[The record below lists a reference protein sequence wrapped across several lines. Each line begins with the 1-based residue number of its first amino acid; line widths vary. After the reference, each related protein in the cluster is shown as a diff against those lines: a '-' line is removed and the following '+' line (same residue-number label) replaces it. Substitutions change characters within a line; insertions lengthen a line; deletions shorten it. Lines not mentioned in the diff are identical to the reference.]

1 MIYFLLFLI
10 IIIFL
15 IVLKNDKNLFSPS
28 AIICESYILAVLCAI
43 INIDK
48 WNINISIKTFQ
59 IIIIGILS
67 FVIPSFFLLH
77 CRFKQNDANKNKKCY
92 LYGYSINK
100 QIYLLLIFIQFI
112 ALALYLY
119 YVIKTIGG
127 IGNVFK
133 ISEILRDYREET
145 AYGDLESL
153 VPTYVNQL
161 VKISQVVSYIS
172 LYNIF
177 YMKMIKKS
185 KNDSLI
191 LNIVSVI
198 LFIALSLLSGGR
210 YKMIS
215 LFLAALVMGYTIMKK
230 ITNSRIN
237 TKNITKV
244 FLLIVAIVLCFS
256 KTRTL
261 VGRTND
267 DDFVS
272 YVSSYF
278 GGSIELLDLYLRDPI
293 ENDGIFGKESFY
305 ALNSALAKFGIMP
318 KYRMHLE
325 FRSSNGIIIG
335 NVYTAFRCFYHDFG
349 IIGVIALQALLAII
363 WTYWY
368 KRIMKQENLLK
379 FNSSFIFYCMFVN
392 CLFFNSYRDNF
403 LSSTLSVATITMI
416 LYFAIIKRVL
426 IKEYKLEGDN
436 KYE

>member
-15 IVLKNDKNLFSPS
+15 VVLVNDKNLFSPS
-28 AIICESYILAVLCAI
+28 SIMCESYILAVLCAI

-48 WNINISIKTFQ
+48 WNISISVKTFQ

-67 FVIPSFFLLH
+67 FIIPSFFVLH
-77 CRFKQNDANKNKKCY
+77 CYFNKNDNDSQKSGKYNYC
-92 LYGYSINK
+92 INK
-100 QIYLLLIFIQFI
+100 QIYLILI
-112 ALALYLY
+112 ALQFAALILYLY

-127 IGNVFK
+127 IGNVFRL
-133 ISEILRDYREET
+133 SEILHDYREGT
-145 AYGDLESL
+145 SYGDLESL

-161 VKISQVVSYIS
+161 VKISQVVSYVS

-177 YMKMIKKS
+177 YEKMIKKTR
-185 KNDSLI
+185 NDCLF
-191 LNIVSVI
+191 LNIVSIV

-210 YKMIS
+210 YKMIAF
-215 LFLAALVMGYTIMKK
+215 FLAALVMGYTIFKK
-230 ITNSRIN
+230 MTNKGIN
-237 TKNITKV
+237 IKNILKI

-267 DDFVS
+267 DDLVS

-278 GGSIELLDLYLRDPI
+278 GGSIQLLDLYLKNPI

-305 ALNSALAKFGIMP
+305 ALNNTLAKFDIIP

-325 FRSSNGIIIG
+325 FRSSNGVVIG

-349 IIGVIALQALLAII
+349 IIGVVILQALLSII
-363 WTYWY
+363 WTCWY
-368 KRIMKQENLLK
+368 KRIIKQSDMSK
-379 FNSSFIFYCMFVN
+379 FDSSFIFYCMFIN
-392 CLFFNSYRDNF
+392 CLFFSSYRDNF
-403 LSSTLSVATITMI
+403 FSSTMSVATITMV
-416 LYFAIIKRVL
+416 LYFVIIKKLL
-426 IKEYKLEGDN
+426 IRENKVSEGEN
-436 KYE
+436 YE